1 MSNGVLL
8 SVTAMYNFDDTL
20 FDKMVFP
27 SQFTQ
32 DDKQTTIGNI
42 LADCA
47 EFELLYADFDF
58 LKNMIELW
66 SKLNI
71 PVWQRIYTAS
81 LMEYN
86 PIENYNRTEIETITD
101 DKTESHTG
109 TDTTTISQNRTE
121 TNSGTDTTTIS
132 GNRTETNSGTDTTTI
147 SENRTETNSGTDTTT
162 TTGNSTETNSGTD
175 TETNKQTAYDSNLQ
189 HVHDSSELAHG
200 HTIGINSSG
209 SNATAYG
216 HSIGETSSGSNALSH
231 GEIITNEGEI
241 TRENHT
247 SGNIGVTTSQQ
258 MLEQEIEISSKLNV
272 INIIVQSFK
281 TRFCILVY

>member
-8 SVTAMYNFDDTL
+8 SVTAMYNFDNTL

-32 DDKQTTIGNI
+32 DDKQTIIGNI

-109 TDTTTISQNRTE
+109 TDTTTIS
-121 TNSGTDTTTIS
+121 
-132 GNRTETNSGTDTTTI
+132 
-147 SENRTETNSGTDTTT
+147 ENRTETNSGTDTTT

-189 HVHDSSELAHG
+189 YVHDSSDLLHG
-200 HTIGINSSG
+200 HTVGTNSSG

-216 HSIGETSSGSNALSH
+216 HTIGETSSGSNATAYGHTIGNSSSGSNALAH

-258 MLEQEIEISSKLNV
+258 MLEQEIEVSSKLNV
-272 INIIVQSFK
+272 MNIIVNSFK
-281 TRFCILVY
+281 TRFCLLVY

>member
-8 SVTAMYNFDDTL
+8 SVTAMYNFNNTL

-86 PIENYNRTEIETITD
+86 PIENYNRTEIETITN
-101 DKTESHTG
+101 DKTESHT
-109 TDTTTISQNRTE
+109 
-121 TNSGTDTTTIS
+121 
-132 GNRTETNSGTDTTTI
+132 GTDTTTI

-162 TTGNSTETNSGTD
+162 TTETSTETNSGTDTTTTTGNSTETNSGTD
-175 TETNKQTAYDSNLQ
+175 IETNKQTAYDSNLQ
-189 HVHDSSELAHG
+189 YVHDSSELAHG
-200 HTIGINSSG
+200 HAVGTISSG

-216 HSIGETSSGSNALSH
+216 HTVGNSSSGSNATAYGHTIGNTSSGSNALAH
-231 GEIITNEGEI
+231 GEIITNEDEI

-272 INIIVQSFK
+272 MNIIVQSFK

>member
-8 SVTAMYNFDDTL
+8 SITAMYNFDNTL
-20 FDKMVFP
+20 FDKMIFP
-27 SQFTQ
+27 SQFTP

-109 TDTTTISQNRTE
+109 TDTTTIS
-121 TNSGTDTTTIS
+121 

-189 HVHDSSELAHG
+189 YVHDSSDLAHG

-216 HSIGETSSGSNALSH
+216 HSIGETSSGSNATAYGHSIGETSSGSNALAH

>member
-8 SVTAMYNFDDTL
+8 SVTAMYNFDNSL

-32 DDKQTTIGNI
+32 DDKQTIIGNI

-71 PVWQRIYTAS
+71 PVWQRIYNAS

-86 PIENYNRTEIETITD
+86 PIENYNRTEIETITN
-101 DKTESHTG
+101 DKTESHT
-109 TDTTTISQNRTE
+109 
-121 TNSGTDTTTIS
+121 
-132 GNRTETNSGTDTTTI
+132 
-147 SENRTETNSGTDTTT
+147 GTDTTT

-175 TETNKQTAYDSNLQ
+175 IETNKQTAYDSNSQ
-189 HVHDSSELAHG
+189 YVHDSSELAHG
-200 HTIGINSSG
+200 HAIGTI
-209 SNATAYG
+209 
-216 HSIGETSSGSNALSH
+216 SSGSNALAH
-231 GEIITNEGEI
+231 GEIITNEDEI

-272 INIIVQSFK
+272 MNIIVQSFK